1 MIGPFVEIR
10 RDYTICFG
18 SRVSLAGL
26 AVWFV
31 ALFLTVDREQHEVIE
46 AMVTVVSVFAEVKI
60 KLYIFWQP
68 ECDVLFG
75 KGTGLYSTTGC
86 SLSRRISAASASHK
100 RDFVCT
106 RLATPVTSSTLPG
119 RDFSVLWRSFC
130 SSSSR
135 VSTAADDRTMRVM
148 NRNSANPNWDF
159 VSGLVVQKS

>member
-1 MIGPFVEIR
+1 LVLSWKIR

-18 SRVSLAGL
+18 SRGSLAGL

-46 AMVTVVSVFAEVKI
+46 AMVTVVSVFAELKI

-68 ECDVLFG
+68 ECDVLLR
-75 KGTGLYSTTGC
+75 KGNWPILDH
-86 SLSRRISAASASHK
+86 LMLAERANFRASASHK

>member
-18 SRVSLAGL
+18 SRGPLAGL

-68 ECDVLFG
+68 ECDVLLRKGNWPILDHLMLAEQANFRCEHSAQEGFCLCPAGDASDLVDTAG
-75 KGTGLYSTTGC
+75 KRFLGTVEIVLLEFIEGLN
-86 SLSRRISAASASHK
+86 SRR
-100 RDFVCT
+100 
-106 RLATPVTSSTLPG
+106 
-119 RDFSVLWRSFC
+119 
-130 SSSSR
+130 
-135 VSTAADDRTMRVM
+135 
-148 NRNSANPNWDF
+148 
-159 VSGLVVQKS
+159 